1 MTKAELLI
9 YYRRVLNHIW
19 EGGSIWET
27 RYAGRTEAYNI
38 VALIASNLRREQ

>member
-9 YYRRVLNHIW
+9 YYRRILNHIW
-19 EGGSIWET
+19 EGGSIWDV
-27 RYAGRTEAYNI
+27 RNAGRAEAYNI